1 MNTVLLLIPWIDV
14 QATEDTDDLI
24 GKLYDDTPRKNL
36 LIVTS
41 IPVSY
46 THLPLLY
53 QEVAAFLLLSKADHS
68 SGLFPYCY

>member
-1 MNTVLLLIPWIDV
+1 MFLVDRIELGTQSLDEYRSFADSVDDV

-41 IPVSY
+41 I
-46 THLPLLY
+46 
-53 QEVAAFLLLSKADHS
+53 QKMSKVNAEE
-68 SGLFPYCY
+68 FPKKKPK